1 MYCASAT
8 CGKGACVAV
17 GTTEASNKDPV
28 CGCDGITYWNASVAA
43 NHGMSVASVG
53 VCGNGGAVCGGF
65 IGAGCPGAAEC
76 NHQVPGVSGCGI
88 SDSQGACWMLP
99 KTCPQV
105 IVGAS
110 SRICNAVTCKDEC
123 SAIRDGQPW
132 YSDNSCPQ

>member
-1 MYCASAT
+1 MSGCVRECAEAQGKDFGLIAT
-8 CGKGACVAV
+8 EKGY
-17 GTTEASNKDPV
+17 NL
-28 CGCDGITYWNASVAA
+28 Y
-43 NHGMSVASVG
+43 